1 MAELIFGIVGVITG
15 LSGMICAIVVASRN
29 KKKDDVSDGQSIGT
43 LHTDI
48 GYIKKGIDGIE
59 RRLEKQETKYLDVA
73 TQLAEIKGEIKRHSK
88 RIDKLETYHTPK
100 E

>member
-73 TQLAEIKGEIKRHSK
+73 TQLAEIKGEIKRHGK
-88 RIDKLETYHTPK
+88 RIDKLETYHVPK

>member
-15 LSGMICAIVVASRN
+15 LSGMICAIIVASRN

-73 TQLAEIKGEIKRHSK
+73 TQLAEIKGEIKRHGK
-88 RIDKLETYHTPK
+88 RIDKLETYHVPK

>member
-1 MAELIFGIVGVITG
+1 MAELIFGIVGVVTG

-73 TQLAEIKGEIKRHSK
+73 TQLAEMKGEIKRHSK
-88 RIDKLETYHTPK
+88 RIDKLETYHVPK